1 MEVTDSYLYGGSK
14 ECLHPWKLVNPKV
27 GKNDFRNSKDQNGL
41 LNNISFQVLAEPYSH
56 FGNREKSYVFGLNRF
71 HKSGKCCSLGQS
83 CTSCTTISSCKN
95 ELWHHDTTTAVSIKY
110 SGGRY
115 FTVYHSPVGRWFP
128 RRNWCVPVGTVVI
141 RFWTDLSI
149 SKRAS

>member
-1 MEVTDSYLYGGSK
+1 MASWTIYHFRCWLNRIPILGICSK
-14 ECLHPWKLVNPKV
+14 YP
-27 GKNDFRNSKDQNGL
+27 
-41 LNNISFQVLAEPYSH
+41 

-128 RRNWCVPVGTVVI
+128 MRNWCVPVGTEVI
-141 RFWTDLSI
+141 QVYFQVRLLSWLDRSI
-149 SKRAS
+149 RKSTKRILCWFHHLWAKDF